1 MLKIVTPVTFLLI
14 EVCITIIPCK
24 GKSFPLK
31 SLSVV
36 SADSLKRQQQDSVIR
51 NITLDEVVVV
61 KQLNHFYDSLLI
73 LSDF

>member
-51 NITLDEVVVV
+51 NITLDEVVV

>member
-1 MLKIVTPVTFLLI
+1 MLKIITPVTFLLI

-51 NITLDEVVVV
+51 NITLDEVVV

>member
-1 MLKIVTPVTFLLI
+1 MLKIITPVTFLLI

-36 SADSLKRQQQDSVIR
+36 SVDSLKRQQQDSVIR
-51 NITLDEVVVV
+51 NITLDEVVV